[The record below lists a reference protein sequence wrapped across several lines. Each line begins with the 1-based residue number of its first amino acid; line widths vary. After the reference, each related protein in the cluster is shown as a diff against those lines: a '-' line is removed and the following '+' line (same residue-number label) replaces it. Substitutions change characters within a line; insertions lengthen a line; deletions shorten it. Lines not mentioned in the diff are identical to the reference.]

1 MSIQI
6 RLRVQVAKVYSVR
19 FLAFLAARLFLLLI
33 ALIPSCS
40 FATGTVYLVVGSDT
54 AIWNAPGTVDAYT
67 RYPYYPQDSFTD
79 PNAPVFQV
87 MDAAWRG
94 QFKDSFSQSIKFT
107 WWMMGG
113 NIYRD
118 ARNLNIPVA
127 NTMTLH
133 LMKKYHGEAI
143 QRLGDELS
151 LHYHTYRWSDYNGT
165 GVYYWNQ
172 TRTFNES
179 RADFEFTLAQYLL
192 EDGVFPVS
200 FRSGWHFMD
209 QDWQQYLNGLIP
221 YSFHDNF
228 PARVDWNTN
237 AFGPIAGAEDWS
249 HAPSAFVPFHPST
262 NDYQV
267 PGDSPGWN
275 VRSVKIQALA
285 QTNLDQMFFEASNGV
300 DQVACFWDHLPENF
314 IANISR
320 LGSLISSTVSR
331 YPTVPFR
338 YCTAIEAMQRWRGL
352 TNEPTPKLTITES
365 TQGSNL
371 VLAIT
376 SSVAIFQERPFVC
389 FRDAFQQYSNIT
401 SACMSTGSNSWVI
414 DLGLPSN
421 LLAKVSVAVTDVAG
435 NLATQTLRYLPDDA
449 YFDNR
454 DPEYSEGQGS
464 WISTTNCAWGIDART
479 ALLASNSTVEA
490 GWGLPL
496 VWSGRYRISVQVP
509 SQTNSATN
517 VVFNVLT
524 EGTNVYSVTFPDG
537 VPTNQWA
544 LVASV
549 VLDHALSNRV
559 EMVVNG
565 LKQPGA
571 NAVADVLRLVPVSEV
586 SVPPVPSQD
595 FIAFTST
602 TGGYL
607 LRFRPSGNF
616 KYVLQRSSSV
626 ANAWTV
632 LQVISPTNGEIV
644 EYLDTKPLAGDAF
657 YRIFVQ

>member
-6 RLRVQVAKVYSVR
+6 LLRVQVAKVYSVR
-19 FLAFLAARLFLLLI
+19 LLAFLGAGLFL
-33 ALIPSCS
+33 ALGTLVPSRS
-40 FATGTVYLVVGSDT
+40 YAGGTVYLVVGSDT

-67 RYPYYPQDSFTD
+67 RYPYYAQDSFTD
-79 PNAPVFQV
+79 SNAPVFQV
-87 MDAAWRG
+87 MDPAWRG
-94 QFKDSFSQSIKFT
+94 QFKDSFGQSIKFT

-118 ARNLNIPVA
+118 ARNLNVPVA

-133 LMKKYHGEAI
+133 LMKQYHGEAI
-143 QRLGDELS
+143 QRFGDELS

-172 TRTFNES
+172 ARTFNES

-192 EDGVFPVS
+192 EEGVFPVS

-209 QDWQQYLNGLIP
+209 QDWQLYLNELIP

-262 NDYQV
+262 NDYQL

-275 VRSVKIQALA
+275 VRSIKIQALA
-285 QTNLDQMFFEASNGV
+285 QTNLNQMFFEASSGV
-300 DQVACFWDHLPENF
+300 DQVVCFWDHLPESF

-320 LGSLISSTVSR
+320 LGSLISSAASA
-331 YPTVPFR
+331 YPTVRFR
-338 YCTAIEAMQRWRGL
+338 YSTAIEAMQRWRGL
-352 TNEPTPKLTITES
+352 TNEPTPKLTITEA

-376 SSVAIFQERPFVC
+376 SSIAIFQQRPFVC

-401 SACMSTGSNSWVI
+401 SACMSTGSNSWVV
-414 DLGLPSN
+414 DLGSASN

-435 NLATQTLRYLPDDA
+435 NLVTQTLRYLPDDL
-449 YFDNR
+449 YLDNR

-464 WISTTNCAWGIDART
+464 WTSMTNYAWGVDART
-479 ALLASNSTVEA
+479 AVLESSRTVQA
-490 GWGLPL
+490 GWDLPIS
-496 VWSGRYRISVQVP
+496 WSGRYHISVQVP
-509 SQTNSATN
+509 SLTNSATN

-524 EGTNVYSVTFPDG
+524 QGTNAYSVTFPDG
-537 VPTNQWA
+537 IPTNQWA
-544 LVASV
+544 FVASV
-549 VLDHALSNRV
+549 VLDHTLSNRV

-571 NAVADVLRLVPVSEV
+571 SAVADVLRLVPVSEAT
-586 SVPPVPSQD
+586 VPPVPTQD
-595 FIAFTST
+595 FIEFSPAAS
-602 TGGYL
+602 GYV
-607 LRFRPSGNF
+607 LRFRPGGNF
-616 KYVLQRSSSV
+616 RYVVQRSSNV
-626 ANAWTV
+626 ASGWTV
-632 LQVISPTNGEIV
+632 LQIISPTNGSIV
-644 EYLDTKPLAGDAF
+644 EYVEANPLAGDAF
-657 YRIFVQ
+657 YHVIVQ